1 MKLLYYIIFTIW
13 YLLSLLPLCVL
24 YLLSDLLYFPLY
36 YGIKYRR
43 KVVRTNLTN
52 SFPEKT
58 KEEIIRIEKQFYH
71 FFCDYIVETIKLL
84 SISKKQLTRRMTFG
98 GTDEIAQK
106 LDEQGKTFCFVY
118 LGHYCNWEWIASL
131 PYWVPR

>member
-13 YLLSLLPLCVL
+13 YLLSLLPLSVL

-43 KVVRTNLTN
+43 KVVRINLTN

-58 KEEIIRIEKQFYH
+58 KEAIIRIEKQFYH

-84 SISKKQLTRRMTFG
+84 SI
-98 GTDEIAQK
+98 
-106 LDEQGKTFCFVY
+106 
-118 LGHYCNWEWIASL
+118 
-131 PYWVPR
+131 

>member
-13 YLLSLLPLCVL
+13 YLLSLLPLSVL
-24 YLLSDLLYFPLY
+24 YLLSDLLYIPLY

-58 KEEIIRIEKQFYH
+58 KEENSLLGQILLFATGVLLFASVMVFASVLGRKEKALA
-71 FFCDYIVETIKLL
+71 ENTGKPENNR
-84 SISKKQLTRRMTFG
+84 KKTQ
-98 GTDEIAQK
+98 QK
-106 LDEQGKTFCFVY
+106 TKKT
-118 LGHYCNWEWIASL
+118 NKK
-131 PYWVPR
+131 

>member
-13 YLLSLLPLCVL
+13 YLLSLLPLSVL
-24 YLLSDLLYFPLY
+24 YLLSDLLYIPLY

-84 SISKKQLTRRMTFG
+84 LKLGYK
-98 GTDEIAQK
+98 IAK
-106 LDEQGKTFCFVY
+106 
-118 LGHYCNWEWIASL
+118 
-131 PYWVPR
+131 